1 LLGLWANIP
10 KVQALR
16 ELEARRVDSPLT
28 SKRLFAVK
36 MLATGSRK
44 EAEDAVTQFMA
55 DKLRAGHKPE

>member
-28 SKRLFAVK
+28 FDRLYALK
-36 MLATGSRK
+36 LAATGSK
-44 EAEDAVTQFMA
+44 SEAQDAAAKFMA
-55 DKLRAGHKPE
+55 AQLRAGHKPE